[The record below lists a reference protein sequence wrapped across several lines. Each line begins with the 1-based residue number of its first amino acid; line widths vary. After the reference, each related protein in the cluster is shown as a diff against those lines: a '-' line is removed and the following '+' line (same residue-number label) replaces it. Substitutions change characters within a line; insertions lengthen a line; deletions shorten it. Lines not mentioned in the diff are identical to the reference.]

1 MKKSNRFWAWRPPV
15 IQRSDFMGIGLKPD
29 TSYLFSNLNNK
40 SSSSIFDMSFLSD
53 YNSIK
58 SGSYG
63 KLVKAYYK
71 KLESDDVSKEDK
83 KDKTSNKDKLSTSL
97 AEDSSKSLVA
107 VKDSTSAL
115 SELAGKFVKEDAD
128 KLLVQKETKVEN
140 EDGTMEVMKE
150 YDMDAIYKSISGFV
164 DQYNDVIKNSSASES
179 SGIKK
184 ATGNMTNITDLY
196 ANSLKKLGI
205 TINGDKT
212 LSIDEKTFKASEI
225 SDIEDTFVGS
235 SSFSKSVSSQA
246 SFINDAATREATK
259 ANTYTSSGS
268 YSNNFSTGDI
278 FTSLF

>member
-1 MKKSNRFWAWRPPV
+1 
-15 IQRSDFMGIGLKPD
+15 
-29 TSYLFSNLNNK
+29 
-40 SSSSIFDMSFLSD
+40 
-53 YNSIK
+53 
-58 SGSYG
+58 
-63 KLVKAYYK
+63 
-71 KLESDDVSKEDK
+71 
-83 KDKTSNKDKLSTSL
+83 
-97 AEDSSKSLVA
+97 
-107 VKDSTSAL
+107 
-115 SELAGKFVKEDAD
+115 
-128 KLLVQKETKVEN
+128 
-140 EDGTMEVMKE
+140 MEVKKE

-164 DQYNDVIKNSSASES
+164 DKYNDVIKNSSASES

-184 ATGNMTNITDLY
+184 AAGNMTNITDLY

-212 LSIDEKTFKASEI
+212 LSIDEKTFKASEV

-235 SSFSKSVSSQA
+235 SSFSKSISSQA

>member
-1 MKKSNRFWAWRPPV
+1 MA
-15 IQRSDFMGIGLKPD
+15 IGLKPD
-29 TSYLFSNLNNK
+29 TSYLFSNLNGS

-71 KLESDDVSKEDK
+71 KLESEDVSTEDK
-83 KDKTSNKDKLSTSL
+83 TDKTTNKDKASTSL
-97 AEDSSKSLVA
+97 AEDSSKTLAA
-107 VKDSTSAL
+107 VKDSTSSL
-115 SELAGKFVKEDAD
+115 SKLASDFVKDGE
-128 KLLVQKETKVEN
+128 KLLVQKEIKTEN
-140 EDGTMEVMKE
+140 EDGTMEVKTE

-164 DQYNDVIKNSSASES
+164 DKYNDVIKNSNASES

-184 ATGNMTNITDLY
+184 AAGNMTNITDLY

-205 TINGDKT
+205 TINADKT
-212 LSIDEKTFKASEI
+212 LSIDDKTFKASEI
-225 SDIEDTFVGS
+225 ADIEDTFTGS
-235 SSFSKSVSSQA
+235 NSFAKSISSQA

-259 ANTYTSSGS
+259 ANTYTSTGS
-268 YSNNFSTGDI
+268 YSNNFSTGDL

>member
-1 MKKSNRFWAWRPPV
+1 MA
-15 IQRSDFMGIGLKPD
+15 IGLKPD

-40 SSSSIFDMSFLSD
+40 SSGSIFDMSFLSD

-71 KLESDDVSKEDK
+71 KLESEDVSKDDK
-83 KDKTSNKDKLSTSL
+83 TDKTSNKDKVSTSL
-97 AEDSSKSLVA
+97 AEDSSKTLAA
-107 VKDSTSAL
+107 VKDSTSSL
-115 SELAGKFVKEDAD
+115 SKLASEFVKDGEE
-128 KLLVQKETKVEN
+128 KLLVQKETKIEN
-140 EDGTMEVMKE
+140 EDGTMEVKKE

-164 DQYNDVIKNSSASES
+164 DKYNDVIKNSNASES

-212 LSIDEKTFKASEI
+212 LSVDEKAFKASEV
-225 SDIEDTFVGS
+225 SDIKGTFTGS
-235 SSFSKSVSSQA
+235 SSFSKSISSQA
-246 SFINDAATREATK
+246 SFVNDAATREAAK
-259 ANTYTSSGS
+259 ANTYTSNGS

>member
-1 MKKSNRFWAWRPPV
+1 
-15 IQRSDFMGIGLKPD
+15 
-29 TSYLFSNLNNK
+29 
-40 SSSSIFDMSFLSD
+40 MSFLSD

-140 EDGTMEVMKE
+140 EM
-150 YDMDAIYKSISGFV
+150 I
-164 DQYNDVIKNSSASES
+164 IK
-179 SGIKK
+179 
-184 ATGNMTNITDLY
+184 
-196 ANSLKKLGI
+196 
-205 TINGDKT
+205 
-212 LSIDEKTFKASEI
+212 
-225 SDIEDTFVGS
+225 
-235 SSFSKSVSSQA
+235 
-246 SFINDAATREATK
+246 
-259 ANTYTSSGS
+259 
-268 YSNNFSTGDI
+268 
-278 FTSLF
+278 

>member
-1 MKKSNRFWAWRPPV
+1 
-15 IQRSDFMGIGLKPD
+15 MGIGLKPD

-71 KLESDDVSKEDK
+71 KLESEDVPKEDK
-83 KDKTSNKDKLSTSL
+83 KDKTNKNDKVSTSL
-97 AEDSSKSLVA
+97 AEDSSKTLAS
-107 VKDSTSAL
+107 VKDATSSL
-115 SELAGKFVKEDAD
+115 SKLASEFVKDGKD
-128 KLLVQKETKVEN
+128 KLLVQKETKIEK
-140 EDGTMEVMKE
+140 EDGTMEVQKV

-164 DQYNDVIKNSSASES
+164 DKYNEVIKSSNESES

-184 ATGNMTNITDLY
+184 AMGNMANITDLY

-205 TINGDKT
+205 TINADKT
-212 LSIDEKTFKASEI
+212 LTIDEKGFKASEI

-235 SSFSKSVSSQA
+235 SSFSKSISSQS
-246 SFINDAATREATK
+246 SFINDAATREAAK
-259 ANTYTSSGS
+259 ANTYTSNGS
-268 YSNNFSTGDI
+268 YSNNFSTGDL

>member
-1 MKKSNRFWAWRPPV
+1 MKKSNRFQAWRPPV

-29 TSYLFSNLNNK
+29 KSYLFSNFNNK

-53 YNSIK
+53 YNSIM
-58 SGSYG
+58 SRSYG

-107 VKDSTSAL
+107 VQDSTSAL

-140 EDGTMEVMKE
+140 EDGTMEVKKE
-150 YDMDAIYKSISGFV
+150 YDMDAINKSISGFV
-164 DQYNDVIKNSSASES
+164 DKYNDVIKNSSESES

-184 ATGNMTNITDLY
+184 AAGNMTNITDLY

-212 LSIDEKTFKASEI
+212 LSIDEKTFKASEV

>member
-1 MKKSNRFWAWRPPV
+1 
-15 IQRSDFMGIGLKPD
+15 MGIGLKPD
-29 TSYLFSNLNNK
+29 TSYLFSNFNNK

-140 EDGTMEVMKE
+140 EDGTMDVKKE

-164 DQYNDVIKNSSASES
+164 DKYNDVIKNSSASES

-184 ATGNMTNITDLY
+184 AAGNMTNITDLY

-212 LSIDEKTFKASEI
+212 LSIDEKTFKASEV